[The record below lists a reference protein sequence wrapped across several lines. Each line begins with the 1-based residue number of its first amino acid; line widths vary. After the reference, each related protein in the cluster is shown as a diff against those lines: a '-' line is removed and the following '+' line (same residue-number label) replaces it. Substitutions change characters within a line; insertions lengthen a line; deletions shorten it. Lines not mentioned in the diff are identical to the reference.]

1 MFTRADVE
9 KLGTVHVVQPTVLS
23 LYLTVPPHPA
33 ELGGLL
39 VRAGELVAAAGTDS
53 RRARDEDDDWVRKT
67 LATRGRDWL
76 GRTVAIFACT
86 DAGLLEALPLPC
98 PVPERAVLGTRPHI
112 RPLLVAL
119 QRCPAYRV
127 VVLDEQY
134 AWLYSVAGDEPER
147 APGPV
152 AGTEPDP
159 DFRDTAALLAQ
170 VVRQGEQEPLVI
182 GGRDDDTQRLLASLP
197 PIVRDCLAGTF
208 TAETHALTPSRLH
221 DLAAPVIARWTERRA
236 QSQAGQILAMLP
248 SGLAA
253 IGLPAC
259 LSAVNADAVE
269 TLVVPDEG
277 LVPGYECGRCGAL
290 STRPDSCPDWGA
302 APLPVPDVIEEM
314 VTRTLE
320 DGGQILMIHGG
331 PPQIA
336 AKLYI
341 PVAPAVPSAVPVRP

>member
-9 KLGTVHVVQPTVLS
+9 KLAAMHVLQQAVLS

-33 ELGGLL
+33 ELDSLL
-39 VRAGELVAAAGTDS
+39 VRAGELMAATGTDS
-53 RRARDEDDDWVRKT
+53 GRVRDEDEHWALQT
-67 LATRGRDWL
+67 LATRGRGWL

-119 QRCPAYRV
+119 QRYPAYRV
-127 VVLDEQY
+127 VVVDEQH
-134 AWLYSVAGDEPER
+134 AWLYSVAGDEPAR

-159 DFRDTAALLAQ
+159 GFRDTAALLEQ
-170 VVRQGEQEPLVI
+170 VVRRGEQEPLVI
-182 GGRDDDTQRLLASLP
+182 GGRGDDIRRLLASLP
-197 PIVRDCLAGTF
+197 PVVRDGLAGTF
-208 TAETHALTPSRLH
+208 TAETHALTPARIH
-221 DLAAPVIARWTERRA
+221 DLAAPVIACWTERRA
-236 QSQAGQILAMLP
+236 QCLADQILALP
-248 SGLAA
+248 GRLTA
-253 IGLPAC
+253 IGLHAC

-269 TLVVPDEG
+269 TLVVQEEG

-290 STRPDSCPDWGA
+290 STCADSCPDWGA
-302 APLPVPDVIEEM
+302 APLPVTDVIEEM

-320 DGGQILMIHGG
+320 DGGQVSVIHGG
-331 PPQIA
+331 PPRIV
-336 AKLYI
+336 AKLYFSLDC
-341 PVAPAVPSAVPVRP
+341 PLA

>member
-1 MFTRADVE
+1 MLTRADVE
-9 KLGTVHVVQPTVLS
+9 KLGTVHVVQPAVLS

-39 VRAGELVAAAGTDS
+39 VRAAELVAAAGTDS
-53 RRARDEDDDWVRKT
+53 RRVRDRDENWVRKT

-86 DAGLLEALPLPC
+86 DADLLEALPLPC

-127 VVLDEQY
+127 VVVDEQH

-159 DFRDTAALLAQ
+159 GFRDTAALLEQ
-170 VVRQGEQEPLVI
+170 VVRHGDQEPLVI

-197 PIVRDCLAGTF
+197 PVVRDCFAGSF
-208 TAETHALTPSRLH
+208 TAEAHALSPARVH
-221 DLAAPVIARWTERRA
+221 DLAAPVIARWTDSRA
-236 QSQAGQILAMLP
+236 QCLADQIRAMLP
-248 SGLAA
+248 CGLAA

-320 DGGQILMIHGG
+320 DGGQVSVIHGR
-331 PPQIA
+331 PPQIV
-336 AKLYI
+336 AKLYF
-341 PVAPAVPSAVPVRP
+341 PLAQVVPSGVPLAP

>member
-9 KLGTVHVVQPTVLS
+9 KLAAVHVLQQAVLS

-33 ELGGLL
+33 ELDSLL
-39 VRAGELVAAAGTDS
+39 VRAGELMASAGTGS
-53 RRARDEDDDWVRKT
+53 GRVRDEDEKWVLQT
-67 LATRGRDWL
+67 LATRGRGWP
-76 GRTVAIFACT
+76 GRPVAIFACT

-112 RPLLVAL
+112 RPLLAAL

-127 VVLDEQY
+127 VVVDEQH
-134 AWLYSVAGDEPER
+134 AWLYSVAGDEPAQ

-152 AGTEPDP
+152 AGTGPDP
-159 DFRDTAALLAQ
+159 DFRDTAALLEQ
-170 VVRQGEQEPLVI
+170 VVPHGEQGSLVI
-182 GGRDDDTQRLLASLP
+182 GGRDDDIRRLLSSLP
-197 PIVRDCLAGTF
+197 PVVRDSLAGAF
-208 TAETHALTPSRLH
+208 TAETHALTPARVH
-221 DLAAPVIARWTERRA
+221 DLAAPVMARWTERRA
-236 QSQAGQILAMLP
+236 QCLANQVLAMLP

-253 IGLPAC
+253 VGLPAC

-320 DGGQILMIHGG
+320 GGGQISVIHGR
-331 PPQIA
+331 PPQIVA
-336 AKLYI
+336 RLYF
-341 PVAPAVPSAVPVRP
+341 PLAH

>member
-9 KLGTVHVVQPTVLS
+9 KLAAVHVVRQAVVS
-23 LYLTVPPHPA
+23 VYLTLPPHPA

-39 VRAGELVAAAGTDS
+39 VHAGELMAAAGTDS
-53 RRARDEDDDWVRKT
+53 GRVRDEDAHWALQT
-67 LATRGRDWL
+67 LATRGRGWL

-86 DAGLLEALPLPC
+86 DAGLREALPLPC

-127 VVLDEQY
+127 VVVGEQH
-134 AWLYSVAGDEPER
+134 AWLYSVTGDEPAR
-147 APGPV
+147 APGPA

-159 DFRDTAALLAQ
+159 DFRDTAALLEQ
-170 VVRQGEQEPLVI
+170 VVRHGEQEPLVI
-182 GGRDDDTQRLLASLP
+182 GGRDDHTQRPLASLP
-197 PIVRDCLAGTF
+197 PVVRGSLAGSF
-208 TAETHALTPSRLH
+208 TAETHALTPARVH

-236 QSQAGQILAMLP
+236 QCVADQILAMLP
-248 SGLAA
+248 GGLAA

-269 TLVVPDEG
+269 TLVVPDQG

-290 STRPDSCPDWGA
+290 STCADSCPDWGA
-302 APLPVPDVIEEM
+302 APLPVADVIEEM

-320 DGGQILMIHGG
+320 DGGQISVIHGG

-336 AKLYI
+336 ARLYTSL
-341 PVAPAVPSAVPVRP
+341 AR